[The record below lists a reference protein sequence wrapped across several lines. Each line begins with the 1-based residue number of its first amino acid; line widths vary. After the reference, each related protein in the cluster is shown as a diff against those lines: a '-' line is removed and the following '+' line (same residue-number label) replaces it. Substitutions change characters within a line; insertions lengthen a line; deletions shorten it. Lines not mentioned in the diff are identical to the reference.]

1 MGDRPVTLL
10 IRDALVIDGTGRPP
24 FAADVVL
31 DGGRIAGM
39 GRHLTRPAGCDVLRA
54 DAAVLAPG
62 FVDLHTHGDFTVPVA
77 PRAPA
82 LISQGVT
89 TQLAGNCGFSPFPV
103 TAGRAG
109 LLREYA
115 AFLDGGLPWGTWAT
129 AAEYFAI
136 VAARP
141 LAGNLAC
148 QVGHGAVRIA
158 VMGFDPG
165 PPDGE
170 QLAAMGRLVRDSVAA
185 GAAAVSSGLTYAP
198 ASSAGLGELVAVAAA
213 AKSAGARF
221 YSTHLRS
228 EAIGVTRAVDEAIT
242 VGARSGLPV
251 QLSHLK
257 IMGEGNWPS
266 IDDVLARIDAAPPA
280 ADVAMDQYP
289 YTAGSTTLA
298 IIVPRWATEG
308 GTAALQR
315 RLADPETRARIHRQ
329 VTAQDPADLAQGLRA
344 FEPENIVVAAVP
356 DPDPGRYVGQSVA
369 RIAEQDGTD
378 PATSALELIRRWGGE
393 VTTIV
398 HGQSEAN
405 LRRIMAH
412 PRTAIASDG
421 WAFGPAAGGLP
432 HPRNYGTFPRVL
444 GRYARDEGV
453 LTLTEA
459 VRKMT
464 SLPARR
470 LGLHGRGVIR
480 PGYIADLVL
489 LSPES
494 VADTATFECP
504 QQFCCGI
511 NAVIVAGQIA
521 YRDGQDTGA
530 TAGRL
535 LRQRHGRVA

>member
-1 MGDRPVTLL
+1 MTSLL

-24 FAADVVL
+24 FPADVVT
-31 DGGRIAGM
+31 DAGVITRVGRKLA
-39 GRHLTRPAGCDVLRA
+39 RPPGSDVLRA
-54 DAAVLAPG
+54 DGAALAPG
-62 FVDLHTHGDFTVPVA
+62 FIDLHTHGDFTVPVT
-77 PRAPA
+77 PGMPA

-103 TAGRAG
+103 AAGRAD
-109 LLREYA
+109 LLADYA
-115 AFLDGGLPWGTWAT
+115 AFLDGGLPWGSWQT
-129 AAEYFAI
+129 AGEYFAI
-136 VAARP
+136 VDAVP

-148 QVGHGAVRIA
+148 QVGHGSVRIA

-165 PPDGE
+165 PPDAG
-170 QLAAMGRLVRDSVAA
+170 QLTAMSELVRASVRA
-185 GAAAVSSGLTYAP
+185 GAAAISAGLTYAP
-198 ASSAGLGELVAVAAA
+198 ASAAGTSELVAVARAA
-213 AKSAGARF
+213 RSAGARF

-228 EAIGVTRAVDEAIT
+228 EAVTVSRAVDEAIT

-257 IMGEGNWPS
+257 IMGAGNWPQL
-266 IDDVLARIDAAPPA
+266 DDVLARIDAAAPA

-308 GTAALQR
+308 GTAALRR
-315 RLADPETRARIHRQ
+315 RLDDPPTRARIRQ
-329 VTAQDPADLAQGLRA
+329 QILAQDPADLAAGLRA
-344 FEPENIVVAAVP
+344 FEPENIVVAAGP
-356 DPDPGRYVGQSVA
+356 DPECRGYAGLSLTQVA
-369 RIAEQDGTD
+369 ERDGTD
-378 PATSALELIRRWGGE
+378 PATAALELIRRWGGD

-398 HGQSEAN
+398 HGQSELN

-421 WAFGPAAGGLP
+421 WSFDPAARGLP

-459 VRKMT
+459 IRKMT

-470 LGLHGRGVIR
+470 LSLHRRGTIR

-489 LSPES
+489 FSPGS
-494 VADTATFECP
+494 VADTATFARP
-504 QQFCCGI
+504 QQFCRGI
-511 NAVIVAGQIA
+511 RAVIVAGQIA
-521 YRDGQDTGA
+521 LRDGQDTGVR
-530 TAGRL
+530 AGRL
-535 LRQRHGRVA
+535 LRLSDGRVA

>member
-1 MGDRPVTLL
+1 VTLL
-10 IRDALVIDGTGRPP
+10 IRDALVIDGTGRAP
-24 FAADVVL
+24 FPADLIV
-31 DGGRIAGM
+31 DGGVIARL
-39 GRHLTRPAGCDVLRA
+39 GRHLTRPGGSDVLRA
-54 DAAVLAPG
+54 EGAVLAPG
-62 FVDLHTHGDFTVPVA
+62 FVDLHTHGDFTVPVT

-103 TAGRAG
+103 AAGRTD

-115 AFLDGGLPWGTWAT
+115 AFLDGGLPWGTWRT
-129 AAEYFAI
+129 AGEYFAM

-148 QVGHGAVRIA
+148 QVGHGAIRIA
-158 VMGFDPG
+158 VMGFDAG
-165 PPDGE
+165 PPDDE
-170 QLAAMGRLVRDSVAA
+170 QLAEMGRLTRQSVAA
-185 GAAAVSSGLTYAP
+185 GAAAISSGLTYAP

-213 AKSAGARF
+213 ARSAGARF

-228 EAIGVTRAVDEAIT
+228 EAIAVTRAVDEAIA

-257 IMGEGNWPS
+257 IMGAGHWPK
-266 IDDVLARIDAAPPA
+266 IDEVLARIDAAPAA

-298 IIVPRWATEG
+298 IIAPRWATEG
-308 GTAALQR
+308 GLAELQR
-315 RLADPETRARIHRQ
+315 RLGDPETRARIHRQ
-329 VTAQDPADLAQGLRA
+329 VTAQDPADLERGLRA

-356 DPDPGRYVGQSVA
+356 DPRFRWYVGQSVA
-369 RIAEQDGTD
+369 RIAERAGTD
-378 PATSALELIRRWGGE
+378 PATAALEMVRRWGGA

-398 HGQSEAN
+398 AGQSEPI

-421 WAFGPAAGGLP
+421 WAFDPAAGGLP

-459 VRKMT
+459 IRKMT

-470 LGLHGRGVIR
+470 LNLHGRGVIS

-489 LSPES
+489 FSPDA
-494 VADTATFECP
+494 VADTATFERP
-504 QQFCCGI
+504 QQFCLGI

-521 YRDGQDTGA
+521 YRDGQDTGVA
-530 TAGRL
+530 AGRL
-535 LRQRHGRVA
+535 LRQRQGRVT

>member
-1 MGDRPVTLL
+1 MGTLL

-24 FAADVVL
+24 FPADAVL
-31 DGGRIAGM
+31 DSGVIAQL

-54 DAAVLAPG
+54 DGAVLAPG
-62 FVDLHTHGDFTVPVA
+62 FVDLHTHGDFTVPVT

-103 TAGRAG
+103 AAGRAG
-109 LLREYA
+109 LLREYT
-115 AFLDGGLPWGTWAT
+115 AFLDGGLSWGTWRT
-129 AAEYFAI
+129 AAEYFALA
-136 VAARP
+136 AARP

-148 QVGHGAVRIA
+148 QVGHGTVRIA

-170 QLAAMGRLVRDSVAA
+170 QLTAMCGLVRESVAA
-185 GAAAVSSGLTYAP
+185 GAAAISSGLTYAP
-198 ASSAGLGELVAVAAA
+198 ASSASTNELVTVAAA

-221 YSTHLRS
+221 YSTHIRS
-228 EAIGVTRAVDEAIT
+228 EAVAVTRAVDEAIT

-257 IMGEGNWPS
+257 IMGAGNWPE

-315 RLADPETRARIHRQ
+315 RLGDPGTRARIHRQ

-356 DPDPGRYVGQSVA
+356 DPRHRWYVGQSVA
-369 RIAEQDGTD
+369 QIAGRDGTD
-378 PATSALELIRRWGGE
+378 PATAALELIRRWGGE

-398 HGQSEAN
+398 HGQSELN

-421 WAFGPAAGGLP
+421 WAFDPAAGGRP

-444 GRYARDEGV
+444 GRYSRDEGV

-470 LGLHGRGVIR
+470 LGLPGRGAIR
-480 PGYIADLVL
+480 SGYVADLVL
-489 LSPES
+489 FSPDS

-504 QQFCCGI
+504 QQFCVGI
-511 NAVIVAGQIA
+511 SAVIVAGQIV

-530 TAGRL
+530 RAGRL

>member
-1 MGDRPVTLL
+1 MTLL
-10 IRDALVIDGTGRPP
+10 IRDAVVIDGTGRPP
-24 FAADVVL
+24 FPSDVVL
-31 DGGRIAGM
+31 DGGVIAAM
-39 GRHLTRPAGCDVLRA
+39 GRHLTRPAASEVLRA
-54 DAAVLAPG
+54 DGAVLAPG
-62 FVDLHTHGDFTVPVA
+62 FVDLHTHGDFTVPVT

-103 TAGRAG
+103 AAGRTG
-109 LLREYA
+109 LLKEYT
-115 AFLDGGLPWGTWAT
+115 AFLDGGLPWGTWRT

-165 PPDGE
+165 PPDDE
-170 QLAAMGRLVRDSVAA
+170 QLTAMRRLIRESVAA
-185 GAAAVSSGLTYAP
+185 GAAAISSGLTYAP
-198 ASSAGLGELVAVAAA
+198 ASSAGLDELVAVAEAG
-213 AKSAGARF
+213 KSAGARL

-228 EAIGVTRAVDEAIT
+228 EAVAVTRALDEAIT

-257 IMGEGNWPS
+257 IMGTGNWPE

-308 GTAALQR
+308 GPAALQR
-315 RLADPETRARIHRQ
+315 RLGDPETRARIHRA

-344 FEPENIVVAAVP
+344 FEPENIVVADVP
-356 DPDPGRYVGQSVA
+356 DPEHRRYVGQSVA
-369 RIAEQDGTD
+369 QIAERDGTD
-378 PATSALELIRRWGGE
+378 PATTALEMIRRWGGA

-398 HGQSEAN
+398 HGQSEPN

-421 WAFGPAAGGLP
+421 WAFDPAAGGLP

-444 GRYARDEGV
+444 GRYARDAGV

-459 VRKMT
+459 IRKMT

-470 LGLHGRGVIR
+470 LNLVGRGAVS
-480 PGYIADLVL
+480 PGCIADLVL
-489 LSPES
+489 FSPDS
-494 VADTATFECP
+494 VADTATFERP
-504 QQFCCGI
+504 QQFCLGI
-511 NAVIVAGQIA
+511 HAVIVAGQVV

-530 TAGRL
+530 RAGRL